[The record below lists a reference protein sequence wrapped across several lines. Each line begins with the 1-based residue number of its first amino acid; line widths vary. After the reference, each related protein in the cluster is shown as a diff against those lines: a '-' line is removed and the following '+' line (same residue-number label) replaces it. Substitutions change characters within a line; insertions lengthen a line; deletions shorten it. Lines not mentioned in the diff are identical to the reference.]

1 MKENFEIVAKTI
13 TGLEEILAEELKQIG
28 AENINILKRAVSC
41 TGDKEL
47 LYKANYLCRTA
58 LRILKP
64 IAVFDVEDEKDLY
77 NRISKINWLKMINVD
92 GTLAIDA
99 VVNNSNLTHS
109 QFVAL
114 KTKDAIVD
122 QFRDKLGARPSVDL
136 KFPDIRINIH
146 ISRNRCTV
154 SLDSSGDSLHK
165 RGYRK
170 AMGKA
175 PINEVLASGL
185 IQLSGWDKKSDFVDP
200 MCGSGTI
207 LIEAAMLANNIPAG
221 YYRRFFGFTK
231 WMDFDKKLWEKILD
245 ENKVDELKSEAKIIG
260 SDMSPQAVSEAREN
274 VLNSELYTKI
284 ELKIA
289 ALKDLEPF
297 QNGGIMVC
305 NPPYGVR
312 VETEDIIGLYKE
324 IGDALKQKFRGFN
337 AFVISSDLRAIKF
350 IGLKPSKRT
359 IIFNGPLECRYNKFE
374 IYQGSKKAKNLNINT
389 Q

>member
-1 MKENFEIVAKTI
+1 MKEKFEIVVKTI
-13 TGLEEILAEELKQIG
+13 TGLEEVLAEELKAIG
-28 AENINILKRAVSC
+28 AEDISILKRAVSC
-41 TGDKEL
+41 KGDNEL
-47 LYKANYLCRTA
+47 MYKANYLCRTA
-58 LRILKP
+58 LRVLKP
-64 IAVFDVEDEKDLY
+64 IAVFEVDDEKDLY
-77 NRISKINWLKMINVD
+77 DKISKIDWLKIINVD

-99 VVNNSNLTHS
+99 VVNNSTLTHS
-109 QFVAL
+109 QYVSL

-122 QFRDKLGARPSVDL
+122 QFRDKFGKRPSVDL
-136 KFPDIRINIH
+136 KHPDIRINIH
-146 ISRNRCTV
+146 ISRNNCTV

-170 AMGKA
+170 TLGIA
-175 PINEVLASGL
+175 PINEVLAAGL
-185 IQLSGWDKKSDFVDP
+185 ILLSEWDKKSDFVDP

-207 LIEAAMLANNIPAG
+207 LIEAAMMANNIPAG
-221 YYRRFFGFTK
+221 YYRKFFGFTK

-245 ENKVDELKSEAKIIG
+245 DNKFDDLSSEARIIG
-260 SDMSPQAVSEAREN
+260 SDISPQAIAEAREN
-274 VLNSELYTKI
+274 LLNSELYTKI

-297 QNGGIMVC
+297 ENGGIMVC

-312 VETEDIIGLYKE
+312 VQTDDIIELYKE

-350 IGLKPSKRT
+350 IGLKPSKKI

-374 IYQGSKKAKNLNINT
+374 IYQGSKKAKNK
-389 Q
+389 